1 MIFITLVKWKQ
12 TPKKEGIDQGTKRI
26 EELKKQGIKMNV
38 YWTLGRYDAVTI
50 IEAPTEKD
58 AMKTLL
64 LWQDEVATET
74 MVAIPR
80 EEALKLL

>member
-1 MIFITLVKWKQ
+1 MIFVTLLKWKQ
-12 TPKKEGIDQGTKRI
+12 PPKKEMLEQSTKKL
-26 EELKKQGIKMNV
+26 EELAKQGIKLNV

-64 LWQDEVATET
+64 LFQDIVATET
-74 MVAIPR
+74 MVAVPR
-80 EEALKLL
+80 EEAIKLL

>member
-12 TPKKEGIDQGTKRI
+12 APKKKDIDQGAKRI
-26 EELKKQGIKMNV
+26 EALEKQGIKMKI

-50 IEAPTEKD
+50 IEAPTERD

-64 LWQDEVATET
+64 LWQDDVATET
-74 MVAIPR
+74 MVAVSR
-80 EEALKLL
+80 EEAIKLL

>member
-1 MIFITLVKWKQ
+1 MVEQST
-12 TPKKEGIDQGTKRI
+12 KKL
-26 EELKKQGIKMNV
+26 EELAKQGIKLNV

-64 LWQDEVATET
+64 LFQDIVATET
-74 MVAIPR
+74 MVAVPR
-80 EEALKLL
+80 AEAIKLL

>member
-12 TPKKEGIDQGTKRI
+12 TPKKEMLEQSTKRI
-26 EELKKQGIKMNV
+26 EELAKQGIKMNIH
-38 YWTLGRYDAVTI
+38 WTLGRYDAVTI

-58 AMKTLL
+58 ALKTLL
-64 LWQDEVATET
+64 LWQDVVATET

-80 EEALKLL
+80 AEAIKLL